1 MKRIAILIL
10 LAASASAAPP
20 PLDAKTKQL
29 VFDIYKQLIEIN
41 TTNSVGNNTT
51 AAEAMAARLRAA
63 GFPASDV
70 QVLVPA
76 NPKKGNLVAR
86 LHGSGKEKPLLLLAH
101 LDVVEAKREDWS
113 MDPFVSRLFG
123 ADA

>member
-1 MKRIAILIL
+1 MKRIVFLIL
-10 LAASASAAPP
+10 LVAASASAAPP

-51 AAEAMAARLRAA
+51 AAEAMAARLKAA
-63 GFPASDV
+63 GFAGSDV

-86 LHGSGKEKPLLLLAH
+86 LHGMGRGSRRWPPRILEVSKASG
-101 LDVVEAKREDWS
+101 
-113 MDPFVSRLFG
+113 
-123 ADA
+123 

>member
-41 TTNSVGNNTT
+41 TTNSVGNNTA
-51 AAEAMAARLRAA
+51 AAEAMAARLKAA
-63 GFPASDV
+63 GFPAADL
-70 QVLVPA
+70 QVLTPSNA
-76 NPKKGNLVAR
+76 KKGNLVAR
-86 LHGSGKEKPLLLLAH
+86 LHGRGKEKPLLLLAH
-101 LDVVEAKREDWS
+101 L
-113 MDPFVSRLFG
+113 
-123 ADA
+123 